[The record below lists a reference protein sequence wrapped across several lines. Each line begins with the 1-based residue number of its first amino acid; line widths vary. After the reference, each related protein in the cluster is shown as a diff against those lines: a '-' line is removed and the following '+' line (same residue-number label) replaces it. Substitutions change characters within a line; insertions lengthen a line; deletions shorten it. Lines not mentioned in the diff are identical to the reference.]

1 MTIQLLLT
9 GNELMSGD
17 TVDSNS
23 AMIAQ
28 KLAPIGMKI
37 QRKVTVGDDYPLLV
51 SELRKLCESSDVVIV
66 NGGLGPTVDDL
77 TAKALAEATE
87 KPLAEHPE
95 AIEHLQKW
103 CIKRNL
109 PLNDANLKQA
119 ILPEGAGLID
129 NPTGSAVGIMITH
142 NNCLVLCTPGIPGEL
157 RRMMDETIVDLIAVK
172 IPDTERTHITR
183 LQTFGFGESSLQQ
196 WIKEKWPDW
205 PESVELGFRAA
216 FPLLE
221 VKLTSR
227 GQEKSAKHQQ
237 CEQNLS
243 ELMGQHVIGQGSTD
257 IATKVVE
264 LLATNNNK
272 ITTAES
278 CTGGLVASSLT
289 EIAGASEV
297 FEAGYVSYANKVKQA
312 MLGVKQETLDA
323 HGAVSKAVVREMA
336 LGALANS
343 GADYVIAVS
352 GIAGPDGGTADKPV
366 GTVWL
371 AWGST
376 KHLQTRELLFNT
388 DRRIFQVLVTTTVLD
403 LIRRELLGY
412 HSEPRYFTQRSPWI
426 SNKPNKPD

>member
-28 KLAPIGMKI
+28 KLAPLGLKI

-51 SELRKLCESSDVVIV
+51 SELRKLCESSAVVIV

-87 KPLAEHPE
+87 KPLAEHSE
-95 AIEHLQKW
+95 AIKHLQKW
-103 CIKRNL
+103 CARRNL

-142 NNCLVLCTPGIPGEL
+142 NNCLVLCTPGIPSEL
-157 RRMMDETIVDLIAVK
+157 RRMMDETIVGLIAAK
-172 IPDTERTHITR
+172 LPDTERTHITR

-221 VKLTSR
+221 VKLTSH
-227 GQEKSAKHQQ
+227 GQKKLAKHQQ

-243 ELMGQHVIGQGSTD
+243 EMIGQYVIGQGNTN
-257 IATKVVE
+257 IAAKVVE
-264 LLATNNNK
+264 LLAVNNKK

-278 CTGGLVASSLT
+278 CTGGLIASSLT
-289 EIAGASEV
+289 EIEGASKV

-312 MLGVKQETLDA
+312 MLDVKPETLDT
-323 HGAVSKAVVREMA
+323 HGAVSEAVVREMA
-336 LGALANS
+336 VGALANS
-343 GADYVIAVS
+343 EADYAIAVS

-371 AWGST
+371 AWGNT
-376 KHLQTRELLFNT
+376 EHVQTRELFFNT
-388 DRRIFQVLVTTTVLD
+388 NRNMFRVLVTTTVLD
-403 LIRRELLGY
+403 LIRRQLLGY
-412 HSEPRYFTQRSPWI
+412 HSEPRYFTQRAPWT
-426 SNKPNKPD
+426 SNKLNKPD